1 MADAKTEKVQ
11 ATERIA
17 PEGAREAAG
26 SGAGEP
32 GAPSA
37 PAPAPGAR
45 EARPRRIVAGIVA
58 VCSVA
63 LIAASALF
71 LFPGANP
78 GASAADALKT
88 TQESQEA
95 QAGDDA
101 SDAAQEG
108 GVAADAAAG
117 EGDAEAQGEPAAA
130 PSADGSAGTPSLSAP
145 AAAGGGGA
153 AANAAGGAGSSASD
167 PAPVPAP
174 EPAPAN
180 TVSVTVIV
188 ESSAVGGPVSAS
200 ASPTFERGATVYD
213 ALCATGLS
221 VNASSTAYGIYVS
234 AIGGLAQM
242 EHGSNSGWKYSVN
255 GEYVNVACNACVLS
269 DGDVVTWYYEAG

>member
-1 MADAKTEKVQ
+1 MADMKSEKMQ

-17 PEGAREAAG
+17 PEGARETAG

-37 PAPAPGAR
+37 SAPAPGAH

-63 LIAASALF
+63 LIAVSALF
-71 LFPGANP
+71 LFPGADS
-78 GASAADALKT
+78 GTSAADAFKT

-95 QAGDDA
+95 QAGDGGAAAAQEDA
-101 SDAAQEG
+101 VEAEAGKGDAAANSDAA
-108 GVAADAAAG
+108 VA
-117 EGDAEAQGEPAAA
+117 
-130 PSADGSAGTPSLSAP
+130 GSAGTPSLSAP

-153 AANAAGGAGSSASD
+153 AANAAGGAGPSAPD

-174 EPAPAN
+174 APAN
-180 TVSVTVIV
+180 TVLVTVIV

-221 VNASSTAYGIYVS
+221 VNASSSPYGIYVS
-234 AIGGLAQM
+234 AIGGLAEK
-242 EHGSNSGWKYSVN
+242 EHGTSSGWKYSVN
-255 GEYVNVACNACVLS
+255 GEYVNVACNARVLS
-269 DGDVVTWYYEAG
+269 DGDVVTWYYQVG